1 MKLAVIKNKGAA
13 VITSKGYVL
22 LSTLGFMGSLE
33 QLILAGNSVLTEIKN
48 KLAQSK
54 EFISYKDEEL
64 DAPLRKPGKDCSN
77 RT

>member
-33 QLILAGNSVLTEIKN
+33 QLILAGNNVL
-48 KLAQSK
+48 Q
-54 EFISYKDEEL
+54 
-64 DAPLRKPGKDCSN
+64 R
-77 RT
+77 